1 MTEPLLRDVAIL
13 IPVVVAWVVIVVD
26 IARRR
31 GLSRRRRIGWLV
43 FVTFVP
49 LAMLLWLL
57 RRPVDVAA
65 QLTAPPPAP
74 DDPRT
79 KLVDLV
85 EAYDA
90 GGLDRGAFER
100 RLGDLLPRTTTG

>member
-26 IARRR
+26 VARRR
-31 GLSRRRRIGWLV
+31 GMSRRRRIGWLV

-65 QLTAPPPAP
+65 QVTAPPPSP

-79 KLVDLV
+79 RLVELV
-85 EAYDA
+85 EAYDS
-90 GGLDRGAFER
+90 GRVDRDAFER
-100 RLGDLLPRTTTG
+100 RLLDLLPGATTG

>member
-79 KLVDLV
+79 RLVDLV

>member
-13 IPVVVAWVVIVVD
+13 VPVVVAWVVIVVD
-26 IARRR
+26 VARRR

-43 FVTFVP
+43 FVTLVP

-57 RRPVDVAA
+57 RRPIDVAA
-65 QLTAPPPAP
+65 QVTAPPPAP

-79 KLVDLV
+79 RLVDLV

-90 GGLDRGAFER
+90 GSVDRSEFER
-100 RLGDLLPRTTTG
+100 RLRDLIPRATTG

>member
-13 IPVVVAWVVIVVD
+13 VPVVVAWVVIVVD
-26 IARRR
+26 VARRR

-57 RRPVDVAA
+57 RRPIDVAA
-65 QLTAPPPAP
+65 QVAAPPPAP

-79 KLVDLV
+79 RLVDLV

-90 GGLDRGAFER
+90 GTVDRMRFEGGLRA
-100 RLGDLLPRTTTG
+100 LLPGPTAP